1 MILGDCFIASF
12 KLQRQKSNSEWTHN
26 LLRYPLRRG
35 FILNENNLY
44 YQYTNH
50 SNNTQRERG
59 TVQSPYRFI
68 NVRANSINTW
78 KLLAFNFLFMRGLIL
93 MLLIKRRPS
102 LWAAA
107 ALIRA
112 SETLHLTVRF
122 PPRTKHQETCFKH
135 HQQHIHLF
143 ARKQLKQV
151 KTHALIP

>member
-1 MILGDCFIASF
+1 MTVSLPLLNYKDKKAPLNKRTSYSAILWEEALFWMRTTCTI
-12 KLQRQKSNSEWTHN
+12 NIWT
-26 LLRYPLRRG
+26 
-35 FILNENNLY
+35 I
-44 YQYTNH
+44 QI
-50 SNNTQRERG
+50 TQRERG

-68 NVRANSINTW
+68 DVRANSISTW

-122 PPRTKHQETCFKH
+122 PPWTKHQETCFKH

-143 ARKQLKQV
+143 ARKRIKQV
-151 KTHALIP
+151 KTHAHIP